1 MNGLTRKL
9 VASALVVAIAA
20 IVVVLA
26 RDVLDGRRF
35 AVVADNALIQPQG
48 FKFLGLSPGTDMP
61 VRYDPCSELRYVIN
75 PQLAPARGV
84 DDIHKAV
91 GRASDATG
99 IEFVFEG
106 FTDEVPGRNRPSYIP
121 ERYGKRWAPLLVG
134 WRPHDSA
141 VFSEHDTGI
150 GGSAYVANDDGR
162 LVYITGSIALDASE
176 RLDSGF
182 GAGRTW
188 GKVILHEL
196 GHVLGLD
203 HVTDPAEVMNGSLV
217 TSPAT
222 WGAGDLAGLRRLGR
236 LAGCLDVPRLP

>member
-1 MNGLTRKL
+1 MKRLTRTL
-9 VASALVVAIAA
+9 VASALVAAIAA
-20 IVVVLA
+20 VVAFLA
-26 RDVLDGRRF
+26 RDVVDGRRF
-35 AVVADNALIQPQG
+35 AVVADNALAQPQG
-48 FKFLGLSPGTDMP
+48 FRFLGLSPGTDMP
-61 VRYDPCSELRYVIN
+61 VRYDPCSTLRYVIN
-75 PQLAPARGV
+75 PRLAPRRGV
-84 DDIHKAV
+84 DNIHAAV
-91 GRASDATG
+91 GRSSDATG
-99 IEFVFEG
+99 IEFEFEG
-106 FTDEVPGRNRPSYIP
+106 FTDEVPGRNRQLYMP
-121 ERYGKRWAPLLVG
+121 ERYGERWPPLLIG
-134 WRPHDSA
+134 WRPHDPA

-162 LVYITGSIALDASE
+162 LVYVTGSIALDASE

-182 GAGRTW
+182 GAGRAW

-236 LAGCLDVPRLP
+236 LAGCLEVPRLP